1 MGLILVIV
9 FVAIAAMLGSSKG
22 YSGVL
27 CGVAGFFGGLIAI
40 IVIALLPNR
49 VEEQEA
55 AARRESAQ
63 NDEITALKKRIRD
76 LEAAQ
81 QTAPSTPA
89 EDSKVDSIS
98 TDVQS

>member
-1 MGLILVIV
+1 MGIILVII
-9 FVAIAAMLGSSKG
+9 FIAIAAALGSSKG

-27 CGVAGFFGGLIAI
+27 CGVAGCFGGLIAI

-63 NDEITALKKRIRD
+63 NAEITALKNKIRD

-81 QTAPSTPA
+81 NAQAAPTTETADNA
-89 EDSKVDSIS
+89 VDNSEI
-98 TDVQS
+98 

>member
-1 MGLILVIV
+1 MGLILVII
-9 FVAIAAMLGSSKG
+9 FIAIAAALGSSKG

-27 CGVAGFFGGLIAI
+27 CGVAGCFGGLIAI

-63 NDEITALKKRIRD
+63 NAEITALKNKIRD

-81 QTAPSTPA
+81 NAQAASATETADHDADNST
-89 EDSKVDSIS
+89 V
-98 TDVQS
+98 

>member
-1 MGLILVIV
+1 M
-9 FVAIAAMLGSSKG
+9 
-22 YSGVL
+22 L

-49 VEEQEA
+49 VEEQEE

-63 NDEITALKKRIRD
+63 NAEITALKNKIRD

-81 QTAPSTPA
+81 NAQARGTCLSREPGIWASSGNESLVINNPRLLGGTN
-89 EDSKVDSIS
+89 D
-98 TDVQS
+98 

>member
-1 MGLILVIV
+1 MGIILVII
-9 FVAIAAMLGSSKG
+9 FVIIAAALGSSKV

-49 VEEQEA
+49 VEEQEE

-63 NDEITALKKRIRD
+63 NAEITALKNKIRD

-81 QTAPSTPA
+81 NAKAAPTTGTADNAADNS
-89 EDSKVDSIS
+89 EI
-98 TDVQS
+98 

>member
-1 MGLILVIV
+1 MGIILVII
-9 FVAIAAMLGSSKG
+9 FVIIAAALGSSKG

-40 IVIALLPNR
+40 IVIARLPNR
-49 VEEQEA
+49 VEEQEE

-63 NDEITALKKRIRD
+63 NAEITALKNKIRD

-81 QTAPSTPA
+81 NAQATSTPEAADHDA
-89 EDSKVDSIS
+89 ENSGV
-98 TDVQS
+98 

>member
-1 MGLILVIV
+1 MGLIIVII
-9 FVAIAAMLGSSKG
+9 FIAIAAALGSSKG

-27 CGVAGFFGGLIAI
+27 CGVAGCFGGLIAI

-49 VEEQEA
+49 VEEQEE

-63 NDEITALKKRIRD
+63 NAEITALKNKIRD

-81 QTAPSTPA
+81 NAQAASNPDAADHDA
-89 EDSKVDSIS
+89 ENDGV
-98 TDVQS
+98 

>member
-1 MGLILVIV
+1 M
-9 FVAIAAMLGSSKG
+9 
-22 YSGVL
+22 L

-49 VEEQEA
+49 VEEQEE

-63 NDEITALKKRIRD
+63 NAEITALKNKIRD

-81 QTAPSTPA
+81 NAKAAPTTETADNAADNS
-89 EDSKVDSIS
+89 EI
-98 TDVQS
+98 

>member
-1 MGLILVIV
+1 MGLIFVII
-9 FVAIAAMLGSSKG
+9 FIAIAAALGSSKG

-27 CGVAGFFGGLIAI
+27 CGVAGCFGGLIAI

-63 NDEITALKKRIRD
+63 NAEITALKNKIRD

-81 QTAPSTPA
+81 NAQAASATETADHDADNST
-89 EDSKVDSIS
+89 V
-98 TDVQS
+98 